1 MFDAGVVLVGSAKS
15 SSLESNGVDVFR
27 RRLPAVV
34 SSAETFVRFRSA
46 EEDPA
51 VLVLLIVLVLEPGA
65 MVVLEEDPKRR
76 WKLEDA
82 VVGPASKNR
91 LSSMPVGDAVVL
103 VCSALEES
111 AVVSSSE
118 ELESVVLEGSG
129 ESVDIITPSRIPVTL
144 GADC

>member
-1 MFDAGVVLVGSAKS
+1 MLVGSPKS
-15 SSLESNGVDVFR
+15 SLLESNGVDVFK

-34 SSAETFVRFRSA
+34 SSAETSVRFRST

-51 VLVLLIVLVLEPGA
+51 VLVLVMMLVLEPGA

-76 WKLEDA
+76 RKLEVA

-103 VCSALEES
+103 ACSALKEL

-118 ELESVVLEGSG
+118 ELESVVLEGNG
-129 ESVDIITPSRIPVTL
+129 ESVDILTPSRIPVTL